1 MKGILNIAQ
10 LGEHSLLRGDVGLET
25 YYYNILFFF
34 TLFTALY
41 MKGRYIIMKNFKKT
55 IKDVKYN
62 ELDVL
67 LRVGVFAAGVF
78 TPLITLK
85 VINNMTKK

>member
-1 MKGILNIAQ
+1 
-10 LGEHSLLRGDVGLET
+10 
-25 YYYNILFFF
+25 
-34 TLFTALY
+34 
-41 MKGRYIIMKNFKKT
+41 MKNLKEN
-55 IKDVKYN
+55 IKAVKYN

-67 LRVGVFAAGVF
+67 LRVGVFTAGVL